1 MRYLRWSLLFAA
13 VTLVWACKPFVA
25 PKMPDAGNDARAD
38 ATTEGP
44 VEQTSS
50 PSDALEGRV
59 EESASVDAE
68 TGTADTH
75 PDAMFDVV
83 AAERPVDGATDAS
96 VGEAGCDLTGTCKK
110 SDGEL
115 CLADTECATG
125 TCGGRCC
132 AAGCTCTQP
141 SPSNL
146 LKDPGFDGVIS
157 GWTVN
162 AGALTRSLLDV
173 ERCPYSGSLSTTI
186 PAGGAE
192 LSVERCVSNTPLRGD
207 FNFGAKV
214 QIAGGNIAAVPACQ
228 IIFFSGFN
236 CDADQIATNE
246 TDSTK
251 PTTGWQDLT
260 ASVPMVSGAN
270 SATFRCAL
278 IGDPAVETTF
288 YLDMVYVSRAPS
300 LY

>member
-1 MRYLRWSLLFAA
+1 MKYLRWSLLFAA
-13 VTLVWACKPFVA
+13 VAALWACKAFVA
-25 PKMPDAGNDARAD
+25 PKTPDAGRNAPAD
-38 ATTEGP
+38 ATTDAP
-44 VEQTSS
+44 LEQTSS
-50 PSDALEGRV
+50 PSGAMEAMVD
-59 EESASVDAE
+59 ESASVDAE
-68 TGTADTH
+68 TGTPDSH
-75 PDAMFDVV
+75 PDAMFDAV
-83 AAERPVDGATDAS
+83 AAEKSLDATTDTS
-96 VGEAGCDLTGTCKK
+96 VVEAGCDLTGTCKK

-141 SPSNL
+141 SPANL
-146 LKDPGFDGVIS
+146 LRDPGFDHDIS
-157 GWTVN
+157 GWTIN
-162 AGALTRSLLDV
+162 AGALTRSLSDV

-186 PAGGAE
+186 PAGAAE
-192 LSVERCVSNTPLRGD
+192 RSLERCMSNTPLRGD

-214 QIAGGNIAAVPACQ
+214 QVSGGNMASVLACQ

-236 CDADQIATNE
+236 CDADPIAMNE
-246 TDSTK
+246 TDPASSRD
-251 PTTGWQDLT
+251 GWQDLT

-278 IGDPAVETTF
+278 LSDPAVETTYYF
-288 YLDMVYVSRAPS
+288 DMAYVSRAPS

>member
-1 MRYLRWSLLFAA
+1 MDGGSDVSLDVRSASGETSSA
-13 VTLVWACKPFVA
+13 T
-25 PKMPDAGNDARAD
+25 D
-38 ATTEGP
+38 ATEINRT
-44 VEQTSS
+44 
-50 PSDALEGRV
+50 DATADQ
-59 EESASVDAE
+59 SASVDAE
-68 TGTADTH
+68 LERSDSRSELDGVASGTS
-75 PDAMFDVV
+75 DV
-83 AAERPVDGATDAS
+83 GTTD
-96 VGEAGCDLTGTCKK
+96 VKVTEAGCDATGPCKK
-110 SDGEL
+110 PDGEI
-115 CLADTECATG
+115 CLADSECSTG

-141 SPSNL
+141 SPANL
-146 LKDPGFDGVIS
+146 LKDPSFDRGIS

-162 AGALTRSLLDV
+162 AGALVRSPSDA
-173 ERCPYSGSLSTTI
+173 ERCAYSGSLSITI

-192 LSVERCVSNTPLRGD
+192 RSVERCIGNIPLRGD

-214 QIAGGNIAAVPACQ
+214 LIDGGNMASVPACQ

-246 TDSTK
+246 TDSTR

-260 ASVPMVSGAN
+260 ASLAMVSGAN

-278 IGDPAVETTF
+278 LGDPAVETTF
-288 YLDMVYVSRAPS
+288 YFDMVYVSRAPS